1 MPKPL
6 SIDLRERVLA
16 AVAGG
21 RSRRAAAER
30 FGVAPSTAI
39 KWVATWRAN
48 GRDRPLTAGGDRR
61 SHPIETHAEAIL
73 AWLAETPDVTLA
85 AVTADLAR
93 QRGLQVSRS
102 TVWRFFARR
111 AITFKKKTAHACE
124 QERPD
129 VARRRQAWRAGQPD
143 LDPAQRVFVDET
155 GTSTK
160 MARRSGRAPRGERC
174 RAPVPHGHW
183 QTTTFVGALRV
194 DGMTAPMV
202 LDGPMHGPA
211 FRTWV
216 ERLLVP
222 ALRPGDVVVLDNLP
236 AHRVAGVQDAVEQAG
251 AELRFLPPYSPD
263 LNPIE
268 MAFAKLKACLKRIAA
283 RTLETLWDASATAL
297 EAFTSC
303 ECRNYFT
310 AAGYDRT

>member
-1 MPKPL
+1 M
-6 SIDLRERVLA
+6 
-16 AVAGG
+16 
-21 RSRRAAAER
+21 
-30 FGVAPSTAI
+30 
-39 KWVATWRAN
+39 
-48 GRDRPLTAGGDRR
+48 
-61 SHPIETHAEAIL
+61 
-73 AWLAETPDVTLA
+73 
-85 AVTADLAR
+85 
-93 QRGLQVSRS
+93 SRS

-143 LDPAQRVFVDET
+143 LDPAQLVFVDET

-216 ERLLVP
+216 ERLPGIQIRPTPL
-222 ALRPGDVVVLDNLP
+222 ALLRKKVGQRPTHANALPKRSFQRSVQCCRWKWPSQNWYAFQRLMSDFFLAISLSVVSMNYCTASNWWHGTLHLI
-236 AHRVAGVQDAVEQAG
+236 H
-251 AELRFLPPYSPD
+251 
-263 LNPIE
+263 
-268 MAFAKLKACLKRIAA
+268 LKWKQR
-283 RTLETLWDASATAL
+283 SA
-297 EAFTSC
+297 
-303 ECRNYFT
+303 
-310 AAGYDRT
+310 

>member
-1 MPKPL
+1 MPKPP

-21 RSRRAAAER
+21 MSRRAAAER

-39 KWVATWRAN
+39 KWVAVWRAS
-48 GRDRPLTAGGDRR
+48 GRERPLTAGGDRR

-85 AVTADLAR
+85 EVAAGLAR

-129 VARRRQAWRAGQPD
+129 VARRREAWRAGQPD
-143 LDPAQRVFVDET
+143 LDPAQLVFVDET

-202 LDGPMHGPA
+202 LDGPVHGPA

-222 ALRPGDVVVLDNLP
+222 TLRPGDVVVLDNLP
-236 AHRVAGVQDAVEQAG
+236 AQRVAGVQDAVRAGGRRAALPAAVQHRSEPHRNGIRQAQG
-251 AELRFLPPYSPD
+251 LPQEDRRPHLRDPLERHRHRAGGVHNRRMS
-263 LNPIE
+263 
-268 MAFAKLKACLKRIAA
+268 KLLQGSR
-283 RTLETLWDASATAL
+283 L
-297 EAFTSC
+297 
-303 ECRNYFT
+303 
-310 AAGYDRT
+310 